1 MLEIAAGISETVAAE
16 ELEAKIASVQEIIAK
31 YINKAENAEIF
42 EDEFQKEIYENVP
55 ELVTSEDKNAGDE
68 GYK

>member
-1 MLEIAAGISETVAAE
+1 VATKRNMLEIAAGISETVAAE

-42 EDEFQKEIYENVP
+42 
-55 ELVTSEDKNAGDE
+55 
-68 GYK
+68 